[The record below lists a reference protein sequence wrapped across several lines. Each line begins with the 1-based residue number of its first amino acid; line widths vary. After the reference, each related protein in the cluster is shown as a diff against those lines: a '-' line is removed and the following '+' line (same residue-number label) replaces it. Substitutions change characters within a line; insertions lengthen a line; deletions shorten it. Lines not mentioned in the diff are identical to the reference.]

1 MANITATR
9 DSKWHIQKGTE
20 QVLVEFVKGQELEI
34 GKDVPADIAADM
46 VKHGYAVAPEAAA
59 PAPEEKGEE
68 EKAINPAKKNKAM
81 NPAKQ
86 NK

>member
-1 MANITATR
+1 MEKIIATK

-20 QVLVEFVKGQELEI
+20 QVLAEFLKGQELEI

-46 VKHGYAVAPEAAA
+46 VKHGYAVAPESK
-59 PAPEEKGEE
+59 PEETGED
-68 EKAINPAKKNKAM
+68 EKAVNPAKKNKAM
-81 NPAKQ
+81 NPAKH